1 MTKAST
7 RKCQKRVA
15 TAATRAVKKLRVG
28 STISGIRITRAMKAR
43 YLRAVKPVTKKA
55 AALCAMTP
63 SAAKKAA
70 KKIFSTYVSR
80 V

>member
-1 MTKAST
+1 MNAST
-7 RKCQKRVA
+7 RKCQKRVVK
-15 TAATRAVKKLRVG
+15 AATRAVKKMRVG
-28 STISGIRITRAMKAR
+28 STVSGVRITRAMKAR
-43 YLRAVKPVTKKA
+43 YRTALKPLTKKA

-63 SAAKKAA
+63 AAADKAA